1 MDKRKITSY
10 LLYAIGEIILVVI
23 GILIAVTIN
32 NWNEQKKLRA
42 RESAFLTNLQVDLKS
57 DSLRLAE
64 LQEDLTVAFS
74 YKVLFLKHAEGR
86 PVDKDSLTDHFY
98 QQYQILTD
106 FVPNTAT
113 VDELK
118 NTGLTLISDPSL
130 RRQIVTLYNEY
141 GNLKLKLTLGQE
153 KAQTLISYISDKV
166 LNIDEL
172 SHEEI
177 LMLAKD
183 PYFVNQVR
191 MNYVFTQ
198 KTAVETAYL
207 QCSETLSMIIK
218 EIDRATAP

>member
-1 MDKRKITSY
+1 MQSKKITSY
-10 LLYAIGEIILVVI
+10 ILYAIGEIILVVI

-64 LQEDLTVAFS
+64 LKNEFNVGFA
-74 YKVLFLKHAEGR
+74 YKVLFLNYISGIE
-86 PVDKDSLTDHFY
+86 VDKDSLTDHFY

-118 NTGLTLISDPSL
+118 NTGLTLISNPDL
-130 RRQIVTLYNEY
+130 RRQIVTLYNGYE
-141 GNLKLKLTLGQE
+141 NLNLKLTLGQE
-153 KAQTLISYISDKV
+153 KAQNLISYISDKV
-166 LNIDEL
+166 PNIDEL
-172 SHEEI
+172 SYDEI
-177 LMLAKD
+177 IMLAKD
-183 PYFVNQVR
+183 PFFVNQVR

-198 KTAVETAYL
+198 KTGVESAYL
-207 QCSETLSMIIK
+207 QCSETLALIKK
-218 EIDRATAP
+218 EIDRATSP